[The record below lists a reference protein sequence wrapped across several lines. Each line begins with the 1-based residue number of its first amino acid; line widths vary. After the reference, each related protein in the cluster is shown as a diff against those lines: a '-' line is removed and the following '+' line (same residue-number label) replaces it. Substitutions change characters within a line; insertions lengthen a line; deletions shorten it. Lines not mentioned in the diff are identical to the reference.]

1 MSMDFEGVK
10 RIVIE
15 SIDESKTI
23 NELIQIV
30 IDKIYKRGFKDGA
43 ENNERIDNQRTQQLG

>member
-1 MSMDFEGVK
+1 MDFEGVK
-10 RIVIE
+10 RIVAE

-43 ENNERIDNQRTQQLG
+43 EDHKRTDNQGT